1 MPTREEYIDALN
13 RAAEAKDYAAANEIA
28 DLLDK
33 MDPEAAAPP
42 PETEEETYLQG
53 VQQRYRE
60 TDFAGIASEFG
71 PELERRLSLKAVP
84 DAPGMPGTG
93 GVTKFDVA
101 TTTASQA
108 ARTGGAMPIEAFTPL
123 IPNVV
128 REAAGS
134 AWELLSAS
142 PYGQAAML
150 AASSG
155 LDVYQEWAKNNP
167 QEAEAFETTV
177 DVTALFSPRPD
188 LLQLDKKSLWLKKS
202 GLSDKQ
208 AKERQAVTN
217 MLEPESLPTR
227 AETEKVGF
235 LGTEQWVP
243 DAFLDSVI
251 DRVLMIPGVKPYGS
265 VHHNMRVVQQ
275 HVKRQAEKLT
285 KIIKTQNKK
294 IEMDD
299 VVGEYVATLDDF
311 KSSDVFKLASDAAQK
326 QFIKFTH
333 TALEILQEEG
343 VKGLDLNAVF
353 RARKRF
359 DEALKDSNS
368 EKILEA
374 DVATYQ
380 AQAAKLVR
388 GVLNDVL
395 KRNTKGDAVHDL
407 LDDQFR
413 SITSLDYLAPKR
425 NREGKNAVSRALQT
439 VKDNTGIT
447 LSTTALSIIAA
458 GSAFVSA
465 PVAIGAAAAAGGVA
479 LSKAIARFGKPAV
492 IKAYAELLSATN
504 KTIKTINDPLRR
516 EVLELD
522 RVVLTD
528 ILETV
533 RSYEEDE

>member
-42 PETEEETYLQG
+42 PEPQEETYLQG
-53 VQQRYRE
+53 VQRRYGE
-60 TDFAGIASEFG
+60 ADFGGIASEFG
-71 PELERRLSLKAVP
+71 PELERRLALKAVP

-93 GVTKFDVA
+93 GVTGFDVA

-108 ARTGGAMPIEAFTPL
+108 ARTGGAMAIEAFTPL
-123 IPNVV
+123 IPNAV

-134 AWELLSAS
+134 AWDLFAAS
-142 PYGQAAML
+142 PYGQAGML

-167 QEAEAFETTV
+167 QEAEDFETAV
-177 DVTALFSPRPD
+177 DVVTLFSPRPD
-188 LLQLDKKSLWLKKS
+188 LVQLDNKALRLKKA

-208 AKERQAVTN
+208 AKEKQAVSN
-217 MLEPESLPTR
+217 MLEPESLPAR
-227 AETEKVGF
+227 AETERVGL

-243 DAFLDSVI
+243 DPFLDSVI

-265 VHHNMRVVQQ
+265 VHHNMRVVQK
-275 HVKRQAEKLT
+275 HVKGQAERLT
-285 KIIKTQNKK
+285 SIIKGQNKK
-294 IEMDD
+294 IELVD
-299 VVGEYVATLDDF
+299 VVDEYVATLDDF
-311 KSSDVFKLASDAAQK
+311 KRSDVFKLASDAAQK
-326 QFIKFTH
+326 QFIKFTQ

-343 VKGLDLNAVF
+343 ARGLDLNAVF

-359 DEALKDSNS
+359 DEAVKDSNA

-395 KRNTKGDAVHDL
+395 KRNTQGDAVHDL

-447 LSTTALSIIAA
+447 LSTTALSVLAA

-465 PVAIGAAAAAGGVA
+465 PLAIGAATAAGGVA
-479 LSKAIARFGKPAV
+479 LSKAITRFGKPAV
-492 IKAYAELLSATN
+492 IKAYSDLLSATD
-504 KTIKTINDPLRR
+504 KTIKTINDPLQL
-516 EVLELD
+516 EMLELD